1 MPATQGDDTIYGTV
15 GQDWLDGLGGNDT
28 LVVFGGNDTLIGGAG
43 GDTMNGGSGVDTV
56 RYDNSSAAVHVGLS
70 SGEAWGG
77 DATGDV
83 LVQIENLVGSQF
95 DDALYGDN
103 VANRIEGGNGADLL
117 YGYGGDDTL
126 YGGNFGDRL
135 IGGAGADLLNGGDGF
150 DTADYGASAQ
160 GVLIDF
166 TNHQTS
172 GGDAEGDTLVSI
184 EKVIGSGQGDSLLG
198 DGSRQLLLRF
208 IGQRSPVR
216 PWRSGL
222 SRWRP
227 QQGQD
232 RGRCRRRRPDRRL
245 GSRRVR
251 LHGAW
256 PEPEWRRS
264 TSFVTSATPM
274 ATRSTSATST
284 PRRTAPASR
293 RSTSMAPACISG
305 EGQVRYEQANGD
317 TFIYANTSTAGGP
330 EVVIK
335 LDGLH
340 DLVASDF
347 IL

>member
-1 MPATQGDDTIYGTV
+1 MPATQGNDTIYGTV
-15 GQDWLDGLGGNDT
+15 GNDWLDGLGGNDT
-28 LVVFGGNDTLIGGAG
+28 LVAFGGNDTLVGGTG

-95 DDALYGDN
+95 DDALYGN
-103 VANRIEGGNGADLL
+103 SVANRIEGGSGADLL
-117 YGYGGDDTL
+117 YGYDGNDTL

-135 IGGAGADLLNGGDGF
+135 VGGAGADLLNGGDGF

-198 DGSRQLLLRF
+198 DGAANFFFGSSGNDRLYGRGGADYLDAGPNSDRIEGGVGGDDL
-208 IGQRSPVR
+208 IGG
-216 PWRSGL
+216 SGADEFAYTALGQSQNGAIDIIRDFSHADGDKIDL
-222 SRWRP
+222 SNI
-227 QQGQD
+227 D
-232 RGRCRRRRPDRRL
+232 AKA
-245 GSRRVR
+245 
-251 LHGAW
+251 H
-256 PEPEWRRS
+256 
-264 TSFVTSATPM
+264 SAGEQAFHFNGTGLF
-274 ATRSTSATST
+274 
-284 PRRTAPASR
+284 
-293 RSTSMAPACISG
+293 SG

-317 TFIYANTSTAGGP
+317 TFIYANASTAGGP